1 MTPTWVSALN
11 AFWFAIGA
19 GTGVWSAQGAVHA
32 VKVARYVKAFLSAVY
47 AIGVTIDLF
56 WLTAGEWVR
65 IARYLG
71 LVAIPAVWVLPD
83 VMAKHAMR
91 KIVAN
96 IETMTAA
103 VITGEHDVTPG
114 GDRAP

>member
-11 AFWFAIGA
+11 VFFFAVSA
-19 GTGVWSAQGAVHA
+19 GTAIWSAQGAVEP
-32 VKVARYVKAFLSAVY
+32 VKVARYIKAVLALIY
-47 AIGVTIDLF
+47 AIGVGIDLF

-71 LVAIPAVWVLPD
+71 LVSIPAVWVLPD

-91 KIVAN
+91 RIVSN
-96 IETMTAA
+96 IETMAAA
-103 VITGEHDVTPG
+103 VVTGEQEVTPG